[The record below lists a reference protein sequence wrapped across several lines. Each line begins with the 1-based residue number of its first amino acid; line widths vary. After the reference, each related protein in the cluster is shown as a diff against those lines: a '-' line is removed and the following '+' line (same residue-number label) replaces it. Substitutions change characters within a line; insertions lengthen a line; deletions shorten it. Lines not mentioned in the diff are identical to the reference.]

1 MTYQS
6 LSPKWPAAQARR
18 GSMSFATCDREATQ
32 APGHFGLNAR
42 RLLKYWSAPRCCGFW
57 RWPRRER
64 SADIRSDLGQG
75 SNAGERQNPR
85 NRSGATQ
92 KGSWRRRVL
101 VTARL
106 TGCASLASCHLPF
119 YVYARRT
126 PVFQQS
132 PKGRSSLGECRRRS
146 LGQYH
151 NGYRPLRLLLEIRP
165 NSLRRLASH
174 TGYTT
179 LMAALEPVS

>member
-6 LSPKWPAAQARR
+6 LSSKWPVAKARR
-18 GSMSFATCDREATQ
+18 ASMFFGPSRTGISCERDATQ
-32 APGHFGLNAR
+32 APGHFQLNAR

-119 YVYARRT
+119 YLYARRT

-132 PKGRSSLGECRRRS
+132 PKGRGSLGEFAEKNS
-146 LGQYH
+146 LGQYRK
-151 NGYRPLRLLLEIRP
+151 GYRHFARFLKFAQAPRGDWQAI
-165 NSLRRLASH
+165 
-174 TGYTT
+174 
-179 LMAALEPVS
+179 PVTQH